1 MLKKIKSIQNQFK
14 YNENEMP
21 FLEHLDQLRKTII
34 YMSIS
39 LLIGVIICFPFAKS
53 ILNIL
58 IQPAFPFIQT
68 FDSLEKTFGVV
79 LVFQEP
85 TSSVKMLLLVAFF
98 GGLLLSLPAIL
109 YFLSSF
115 ILPGVKKNEQIALK
129 RIIFFSSGLF
139 VLGIFL
145 GYEITLPLALEWMLK
160 LGVYLGGESIW
171 FFSKYITFVLQIVLA
186 FGLAFQLPIIIIVL
200 GKMGILGSVE
210 LRKKRK
216 HVIIGLLIF
225 AMLLTPPDVLTQL
238 LLATPLILLYE
249 FCIWFLHLS
258 GNRNICVDNYENEN
272 EVL

>member
-1 MLKKIKSIQNQFK
+1 
-14 YNENEMP
+14 
-21 FLEHLDQLRKTII
+21 
-34 YMSIS
+34 
-39 LLIGVIICFPFAKS
+39 
-53 ILNIL
+53 
-58 IQPAFPFIQT
+58 
-68 FDSLEKTFGVV
+68 
-79 LVFQEP
+79 
-85 TSSVKMLLLVAFF
+85 
-98 GGLLLSLPAIL
+98 
-109 YFLSSF
+109 
-115 ILPGVKKNEQIALK
+115 
-129 RIIFFSSGLF
+129 
-139 VLGIFL
+139 
-145 GYEITLPLALEWMLK
+145 MLK

-258 GNRNICVDNYENEN
+258 GNRNYLGNVSKCIIAFSWKLTRLGMRLNACLGKAWV
-272 EVL
+272 